1 MKIHSRPTPKQ
12 PVPPTPEDEE
22 VLRKTVTPV
31 DIDITYFETGYE
43 ESPNQNSGWEQAD
56 EEL

>member
-31 DIDITYFETGYE
+31 DIDITYFETDYE
-43 ESPNQNSGWEQAD
+43 ESPNHNSGWEQD
-56 EEL
+56 NEEL